1 MKLKFCE
8 VKPMQQCFEE
18 AFEHILNAKKRG
30 SSGLTKIK
38 NLSGYR
44 NRVVSYAVLFY
55 LRGNWKKT
63 DLIDCELRAA
73 HYGVAL
79 GTVMERTV
87 EYGDINTTQYI
98 KLLKQARKISQSADM
113 SAFA

>member
-8 VKPMQQCFEE
+8 VKPMQQCFDE
-18 AFEHILNAKKRG
+18 AFERILAGKKRG
-30 SSGLTKIK
+30 ACGLAKIK

-44 NRVVSYAVLFY
+44 NRIVSYTVLFY
-55 LRGNWKKT
+55 LQGNWKKT
-63 DLIDCELRAA
+63 DLIDCPYRAS
-73 HYGVAL
+73 HYGVPL

-87 EYGDINTTQYI
+87 ELGDINTTQYL
-98 KLLKQARKISQSADM
+98 KLLKQARKISQNADM